1 MITHTI
7 TITYE
12 EYEDTDE
19 NFEPFKEKF
28 LKFLKDNPSIL
39 KEDDECVENGLREEF
54 YPEDMLKLSIEGD
67 EENLKDHTIGCIYD
81 DIGEYQRNSIDNLF
95 DSDAYKEMLKKARQ
109 LLCPAPTSSNE

>member
-12 EYEDTDE
+12 EYENTDE
-19 NFEPFKEKF
+19 DFEPFKEKF

-39 KEDDECVENGLREEF
+39 KKDDEYVEDRLREEF
-54 YPEDMLKLSIEGD
+54 YPQDMLKLSIEDD
-67 EENLKDHTIGCIYD
+67 EENLRDHTTGCIYD
-81 DIGEYQRNSIDNLF
+81 DLGDYQYSSIDNLF

-109 LLCPAPTSSNE
+109 LLCPAPTNSNE